1 MNRSRVAGWQH
12 HAMSDCVIQSGDIVD
27 NRWLLRN
34 KCNRTG
40 TGGRCC
46 LFHVC
51 SIVASKQSKAKQP
64 LVAQDKTTFF
74 GHYTFMV
81 HIMHRSP
88 PPRSWLA
95 CMHTISGRHW
105 LSSAMIRNCKIR
117 MKEESFRQSTILYER
132 EEVFVDCWIV
142 NAREWSNA
150 HGWDSHDELA
160 VAHFFHSSWLAGLR
174 QRRLHR
180 GKWMKRFGGPR

>member
-12 HAMSDCVIQSGDIVD
+12 CVIQSGDIVD

-51 SIVASKQSKAKQP
+51 SIVASKQSKAATGGTGQDDIFWP
-64 LVAQDKTTFF
+64 LYFHGAHNAPVAAALV
-74 GHYTFMV
+74 M
-81 HIMHRSP
+81 
-88 PPRSWLA
+88 A
-95 CMHTISGRHW
+95 CMHAYNIGQALIV
-105 LSSAMIRNCKIR
+105 LSTAMIRNSKIR

-142 NAREWSNA
+142 TARE
-150 HGWDSHDELA
+150 
-160 VAHFFHSSWLAGLR
+160 
-174 QRRLHR
+174 
-180 GKWMKRFGGPR
+180 